1 MPSNNAEL
9 LPCRWCLGPARL
21 TEIKGS
27 PTNPL
32 LVSCET
38 SSNGSCPMTLAMT
51 PEEWNT
57 RATKCN
63 HPGAHTSWCNY
74 GKSAPASP
82 LIVPACPHLHVDVMS
97 FCMDCGRYRNPP
109 TAQGDSV
116 PAGDPN
122 YCSSTNP
129 AGIMEMHDREIEQRG
144 IKAERE
150 RIRGAV
156 TAIPIAW
163 KESQFEGICTDDV
176 LKAIDGGD

>member
-1 MPSNNAEL
+1 MPSEHVVVNL

-27 PTNPL
+27 PTNPF

-97 FCMDCGRYRNPP
+97 FCMDCGRYRHPP
-109 TAQGDSV
+109 TAQGDTV
-116 PAGDPN
+116 PAGRAHVLGCKLEDDHDGL
-122 YCSSTNP
+122 CDRDTSCGKWSKGDTP
-129 AGIMEMHDREIEQRG
+129 AE
-144 IKAERE
+144 
-150 RIRGAV
+150 
-156 TAIPIAW
+156 
-163 KESQFEGICTDDV
+163 ES
-176 LKAIDGGD
+176 K